1 MAQRTITVA
10 PTTMV
15 DTIGE
20 VETMADSQVVN
31 NNPTN
36 IARVTSDGSVDIASL
51 SEEDKRKYSKISSAI
66 NPKDINSIV
75 NYGSE
80 LQHTMNRHSNSFL
93 TAVRT
98 NKAGAEISGL
108 VDNLLG
114 ELSCIDVDEL
124 TPPTGIKRVLRKIPI
139 LRHLVTSVDKIMQKY
154 DTVEKNIDTIAKKIA
169 ATRLV
174 SLRDNNALQK
184 MFQDNIEYI
193 KQIEDL
199 IIAAKIKQQE
209 IHNQLAEMEQNPAAY
224 ETYEISDMQE
234 FAGSLER
241 RIYDMTTLH
250 YVMKQSLPQIRLVQN
265 NNLQTANKAQSIIA
279 TTIPVWRNQLSLAVA
294 LSNQS
299 ASIKAQRKV
308 TDATNE
314 IMKRNAEMLH
324 QNSIDIAKENERGIL
339 DVETLRQTT
348 QKLID
353 TLHEVKNIHEQGTQ
367 ARREAEAEI
376 LRIEQELES
385 STLQIG
391 NSRSDY
397 YLNA

>member
-124 TPPTGIKRVLRKIPI
+124 TPPTCIKRVLRKIPI

-234 FAGSLER
+234 FA
-241 RIYDMTTLH
+241 
-250 YVMKQSLPQIRLVQN
+250 
-265 NNLQTANKAQSIIA
+265 
-279 TTIPVWRNQLSLAVA
+279 
-294 LSNQS
+294 
-299 ASIKAQRKV
+299 
-308 TDATNE
+308 
-314 IMKRNAEMLH
+314 
-324 QNSIDIAKENERGIL
+324 
-339 DVETLRQTT
+339 
-348 QKLID
+348 
-353 TLHEVKNIHEQGTQ
+353 
-367 ARREAEAEI
+367 
-376 LRIEQELES
+376 
-385 STLQIG
+385 
-391 NSRSDY
+391 
-397 YLNA
+397 